1 MAKKEKKNLNAQVS
15 DDLLESAS
23 GGYVFNAGHI
33 AGDRSKQHEVIDDST
48 GGVLGRY
55 ATHDEAVYAAAQKG
69 QSGKSIG
76 WNEVTRLRG
85 S

>member
-23 GGYVFNAGHI
+23 GGYVFNARRR
-33 AGDRSKQHEVIDDST
+33 AGDSSKSHEVIDDST

-55 ATHDEAVYAAAQKG
+55 ATYDEAVYAAAQKG

-76 WNEVTRLRG
+76 WNDVTQLRR